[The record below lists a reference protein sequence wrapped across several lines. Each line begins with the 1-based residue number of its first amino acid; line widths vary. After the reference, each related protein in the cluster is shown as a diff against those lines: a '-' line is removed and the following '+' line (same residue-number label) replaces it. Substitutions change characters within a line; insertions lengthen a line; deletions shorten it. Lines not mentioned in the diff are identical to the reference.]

1 MKKLIKYIAAVS
13 VFAFFTGCENKLDLT
28 NPNQT
33 TSETFWKT
41 EKDFTRAVTTCYTPL
56 KIWGSGYY
64 GTRGLM
70 VRLSRADDL
79 LFRTGVD
86 DIYTLHMF
94 TNSTS
99 NSVVSNMFAQFY
111 NGIYRSNLIL
121 QELEK
126 KDFTDDF
133 KNQIR
138 GETYFMRGL
147 YYFFLAKEFG
157 DVPIRL
163 EASQDPATFL
173 KAKSPQADVYAQA
186 EKDFKSA
193 AVLLPTANEKGKPT
207 CGAAYAFLGKLYVY
221 TGQWKNAKEVLE
233 PLTRSPYTYQLVNDY
248 TWNFDEAHE
257 YNPESIFE
265 VVFDSAGG
273 TDQWDD
279 GEQANTSQATTIAVE
294 YAAGSVG
301 GWYMATVSRQMLDL
315 FLQEKRA
322 DGQPDYRATT
332 SVAWD
337 YPGCLYYKQPIRD
350 VLTPVEIK
358 QYWLLKYQNAATRER
373 EVETEPSTI
382 NERAMRYADVLLLLA
397 ECALELDGKTDAA
410 IGYIDRIR
418 TRGGNL
424 PPYSGSRDK
433 ASVKNELIRQRAI
446 EFFREGERFYDLRRW
461 GLLEEAL
468 KNADPL
474 RYSYFDKE
482 RHYYLP
488 IPEKELQTNTLCTQN
503 GTW

>member
-1 MKKLIKYIAAVS
+1 MKKLIKYIAVIS
-13 VFAFFTGCENKLDLT
+13 LFATFTGCEDKLDTT

-41 EKDFTRAVTTCYTPL
+41 EKDFTQALTTCYTPL
-56 KIWGSGYY
+56 KIWNCGYY

-70 VRLSRADDL
+70 IRLCRADDM

-94 TNSTS
+94 TNSINNTA
-99 NSVVSNMFAQFY
+99 VSNMFAEFY
-111 NGIYRSNLIL
+111 TGIYRCNLIL

-126 KDFTDDF
+126 KDFSDEF
-133 KNQIR
+133 KNKTK
-138 GETYFMRGL
+138 GEVYFMRGL

-163 EASQDPATFL
+163 EASQDPATFSI
-173 KAKSPQADVYAQA
+173 AKSPQTDVYAQA
-186 EKDFKSA
+186 EKDFRA
-193 AVLLPTANEKGKPT
+193 AAPLLPLSNDKGKPT
-207 CGAAYAFLGKLYVY
+207 QGSAYAFLGKLYVY
-221 TGQWKNAKEVLE
+221 TEQWQQAKEVLE
-233 PLTRSPYTYQLVNDY
+233 PLTQAPYSYKLVDDY
-248 TWNFDEAHE
+248 TWNFDEEHE
-257 YNPESIFE
+257 YNSESIFE
-265 VVFDSAGG
+265 ILFDSAGG
-273 TDQWDD
+273 TDLWDN
-279 GEQANTSQATTIAVE
+279 GEQANSAQSMTLAVE

-301 GWYMATVSRQMLDL
+301 GWFMATVSQPMLDL

-322 DGQPDYRATT
+322 DGQPDYRAVT
-332 SVAWD
+332 SVAWN
-337 YPGCLYYKQPIRD
+337 YPGCMYYQQPIQD
-350 VLTPVEIK
+350 VLTSAEIN
-358 QYWLLKYQNAATRER
+358 QYWVLKYQHSTSRTR
-373 EVETEPSTI
+373 EVETEPSYT

-397 ECALELDGKTDAA
+397 ECALELDGNTDAA

-424 PPYSGSRDK
+424 PSYAGARDK
-433 ASVKNELIRQRAI
+433 VSVKNELIRQRAI

-461 GLLEEAL
+461 GLLEETL